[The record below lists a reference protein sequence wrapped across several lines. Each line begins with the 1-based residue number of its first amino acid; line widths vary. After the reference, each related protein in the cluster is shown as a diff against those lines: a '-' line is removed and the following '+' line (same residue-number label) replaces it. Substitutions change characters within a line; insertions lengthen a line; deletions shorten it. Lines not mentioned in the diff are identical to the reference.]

1 MAITAK
7 LVSCTQAAA
16 RDDGQSPAMTGPP
29 RCSDPAEHDGLAP
42 HTDRAAAPSRLGY
55 DDHKI
60 LSDNKIDPKIESDE
74 GDSLM
79 AAPLPSDLSEP
90 TPAHAG
96 TSDGLASQPDRSL
109 IVPAGMNA
117 TNLDRQADPD
127 HNERHTRL
135 CPFCHSTDTMEPF
148 RRSPRVLIL
157 SRILP
162 RLRWQYCR
170 SCTQHFLTFARRK
183 GRL

>member
-1 MAITAK
+1 
-7 LVSCTQAAA
+7 
-16 RDDGQSPAMTGPP
+16 
-29 RCSDPAEHDGLAP
+29 
-42 HTDRAAAPSRLGY
+42 
-55 DDHKI
+55 
-60 LSDNKIDPKIESDE
+60 
-74 GDSLM
+74 M
-79 AAPLPSDLSEP
+79 AAPLPSDMEEP

-96 TSDGLASQPDRSL
+96 TADGLASQPDPL

-117 TNLDRQADPD
+117 TQMDRPADPD
-127 HNERHTRL
+127 RNERHIRL

-170 SCTQHFLTFARRK
+170 SCTMHFLTFARRK
-183 GRL
+183 GRP